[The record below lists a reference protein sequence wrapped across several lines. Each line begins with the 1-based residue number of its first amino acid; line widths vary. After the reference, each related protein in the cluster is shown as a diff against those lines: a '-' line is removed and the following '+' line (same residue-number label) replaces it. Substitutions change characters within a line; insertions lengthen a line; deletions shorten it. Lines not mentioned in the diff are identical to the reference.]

1 MSQQPS
7 DPKRHFADNIARL
20 QRDLELSDEELAAR
34 AKLDPGELEKILAG
48 EGRVA
53 LDVIFLLAGA
63 LEVEPGELLDGLAWV
78 PDGEGGGEY
87 RDRPDAT
94 G

>member
-1 MSQQPS
+1 MNGFPT
-7 DPKRHFADNIARL
+7 DPRRHLAAKVARL
-20 QRDLELSDEELAAR
+20 QRERGSSAEALAAR
-34 AKLDPGELEKILAG
+34 AQLDLEEVESILRGEAP
-48 EGRVA
+48 VA

-63 LEVEPGELLDGLAWV
+63 LEVEPAELLDGLAWV

-87 RDRPDAT
+87 RHADPGD